1 MRIIVFDSAKKAR
14 SVKRRLLL
22 CGLLLTGGLTLTAV
36 FAGSATQAEE
46 RAGAQCIQCHVEVYD
61 SVLKQPF
68 IHSPFFEQQCPT
80 CHLQPGSD
88 WGSDA
93 VTAAGAQITG
103 SRVSQQTL
111 WRKQQL
117 FGGEL
122 RTKAHQA
129 SISNLQPEAVYR
141 FRLQVAE
148 EQSQPFSASLWLGLR
163 PDELLPTESREI
175 LLEDA
180 KTGRELPVS
189 KLNIASVAVDTLL
202 ISWETEQPFFSWLEL
217 QELDGVEA
225 TPSGNGEPSRA
236 GHPPLRDPVEMAISA
251 CYQCHS
257 ESSLGT
263 SHPVRLYN
271 GRDVRIPEELP
282 TVGGMLTC
290 VTCHDPH
297 GAPGVMLV
305 REVIKTKL
313 CVTCHY
319 KFKNSSPSTMF
330 R

>member
-1 MRIIVFDSAKKAR
+1 MRIIVFDIAKRAR
-14 SVKRRLLL
+14 SVKGKLIL
-22 CGLLLTGGLTLTAV
+22 CGLLLTGSLTLTAV
-36 FAGSATQAEE
+36 FAGPATQAEKKGGE
-46 RAGAQCIQCHVEVYD
+46 QCIQCHVELYN

-68 IHSPFFEQQCPT
+68 IHSPFFEQQCAT

-93 VTAAGAQITG
+93 DTLAGAQITG

-111 WRKQQL
+111 WRKQQV

-122 RTKAHQA
+122 RTKAHLA
-129 SISNLQPEAVYR
+129 SISNLQPEAAYR

-148 EQSQPFSASLWLGLR
+148 EQSQPFSTSLWLGLR
-163 PDELLPTESREI
+163 ADEFLPTESREI
-175 LLEDA
+175 LLGNT

-189 KLNIASVAVDTLL
+189 KLSITSVTADTLL
-202 ISWETEQPFFSWLEL
+202 LSWETEQPFFSWLEL
-217 QELDGVEA
+217 QELDGVEM
-225 TPSGNGEPSRA
+225 TPSGNGEPSHA
-236 GHPPLRDPVEMAISA
+236 EHPPLRDPVEMAINA
-251 CYQCHS
+251 CYQCHP

-263 SHPVRLYN
+263 SHPVRLYS
-271 GRDVRIPEELP
+271 GQDVRIPEELP
-282 TVGGMLTC
+282 TVDGMLTC

-297 GAPGVMLV
+297 GAPGVMLA
-305 REVIKTKL
+305 REVVKTKL